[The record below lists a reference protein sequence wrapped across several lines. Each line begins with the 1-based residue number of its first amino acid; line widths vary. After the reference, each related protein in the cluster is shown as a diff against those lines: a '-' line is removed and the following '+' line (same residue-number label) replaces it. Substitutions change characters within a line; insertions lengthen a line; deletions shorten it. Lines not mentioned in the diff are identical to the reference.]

1 MLFMG
6 KEEKKAKNTSF
17 RDRVAEKLIAVRISP
32 WIAGAIVGFLAASLQ
47 AIAVMVKPPAYGFC
61 MACHARDL
69 INSIINPIAG
79 TELGVAGIV
88 TTIPTLTIIGV
99 LLGAFVAA
107 VLSKEF
113 HFTKIPSK
121 MATVKMFILGLLVMN
136 FALILSACPI
146 RTSLRV
152 AHGDIIA
159 LVGLLCIGVGAI
171 LATVVLE
178 RRVEV

>member
-1 MLFMG
+1 MNKDNNKG
-6 KEEKKAKNTSF
+6 ESSKIKNF
-17 RDRVAEKLIAVRISP
+17 RINP
-32 WIAGAIVGFLAASLQ
+32 WMAGAIIGFLAASLQ
-47 AIAVMVKPPAYGFC
+47 QIASMTKPPAYGFC

-79 TELGVAGIV
+79 TNLGIAPIV
-88 TTIPTLTIIGV
+88 TSIPTLTIIGV
-99 LLGAFVAA
+99 LLGSFVAA
-107 VLSKEF
+107 IIYKEF
-113 HFTKIPSK
+113 KVTKAKFNVSYL
-121 MATVKMFILGLLVMN
+121 KMFILGILVMN

-159 LVGLLCIGVGAI
+159 LVGLICIGIGAI
-171 LATVVLE
+171 IGTMVLE

>member
-1 MLFMG
+1 MD
-6 KEEKKAKNTSF
+6 KEEKKKAEQIGF
-17 RDRVAEKLIAVRISP
+17 RDRMAEKLSAVRISP

-47 AIAVMVKPPAYGFC
+47 GIAVMVKPPAYGFC

-69 INSIINPIAG
+69 INSIINPIMGTDLGIAG
-79 TELGVAGIV
+79 VV
-88 TTIPTLTIIGV
+88 TTIPTLTVIGV

-121 MATVKMFILGLLVMN
+121 LAMVKMFVLGLLVMN

-159 LVGLLCIGVGAI
+159 VVGLLCIGIGAI
-171 LATVVLE
+171 LAAVVLE
-178 RRVEV
+178 KRVEV

>member
-1 MLFMG
+1 MN
-6 KEEKKAKNTSF
+6 KNNNKGVLSKIKNF
-17 RDRVAEKLIAVRISP
+17 RINP
-32 WIAGAIVGFLAASLQ
+32 WMAGAIIGFLAASLQ
-47 AIAVMVKPPAYGFC
+47 QIASMIKPPAYGFC

-79 TELGVAGIV
+79 TNLGVAGIV
-88 TTIPTLTIIGV
+88 TSIPTLTIIGV
-99 LLGAFVAA
+99 LLGSFVAA
-107 VLSKEF
+107 IIFKEF
-113 HFTKIPSK
+113 KVTKAKFNVSYL
-121 MATVKMFILGLLVMN
+121 KMFILGILVMN

-159 LVGLLCIGVGAI
+159 LVGLICIGIGAI
-171 LATVVLE
+171 IGTIVLE

>member
-1 MLFMG
+1 MNKGNNKGELS
-6 KEEKKAKNTSF
+6 KIKNF
-17 RDRVAEKLIAVRISP
+17 RINP
-32 WIAGAIVGFLAASLQ
+32 WMAGAIIGFLAASLQ
-47 AIAVMVKPPAYGFC
+47 QIASMTKPPAYGFC

-79 TELGVAGIV
+79 TNLGIAPIV
-88 TTIPTLTIIGV
+88 TSIPTLTIIGV
-99 LLGAFVAA
+99 LLGSFVAA
-107 VLSKEF
+107 IIYKEF
-113 HFTKIPSK
+113 KVTKAKFNVSYL
-121 MATVKMFILGLLVMN
+121 KMFILGILVMN

-159 LVGLLCIGVGAI
+159 LVGLICIGIGAI
-171 LATVVLE
+171 IGTMVLE